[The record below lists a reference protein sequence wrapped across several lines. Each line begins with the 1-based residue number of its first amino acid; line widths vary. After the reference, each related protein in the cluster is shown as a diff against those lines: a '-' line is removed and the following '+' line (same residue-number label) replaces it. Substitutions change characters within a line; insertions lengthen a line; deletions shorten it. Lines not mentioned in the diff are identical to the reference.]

1 MNTVASNRSA
11 SHSRRQF
18 LKTTVIATGGLL
30 GSGLIVGCAVMP
42 GKSAGAAM
50 LPSAT
55 APGVM
60 PNAWVKIGADNTV
73 SIICARSEMGQGVFT
88 SLPMLVAEELEVS
101 MDKIRVEMAPARE
114 PYINTMLGGQLTG
127 GSTSVPEAFGPLR
140 AAGAQARMM
149 LIAAAAQQWNVDA
162 AACRAENAMVIG
174 PAGQT
179 ATYGSLAEAASKL
192 EAPKTPVLKD
202 ASAFKIIGKP
212 LKRLDTPAKVDGS
225 AEFGMDVKLPGMLYA
240 ALAQCPV
247 IGGKP
252 TGFDATRAKT
262 MPGVKH
268 VVQISDG
275 VAVVADTY
283 WHARKALETV
293 NVKWDE
299 GAGKAL
305 SSASIAAGLKT
316 ASTKPG
322 ALIKKVG
329 DVDAGMKAAAR
340 KIEAT
345 YELPFLSHSPME
357 PMNFTADVRKDSVLL
372 YGPTQFQQLAVG
384 MAAAVAGVKP
394 EQVTIRT
401 TFLGG
406 GFGRR
411 IDVDFIVQVVE
422 ISKAVGAPVKLI
434 WSREDDMKH
443 DFYRPIALHNMS
455 AGLDAKGMPTAIKFQ
470 VTSPSVTARLFSV
483 FVKDGIDPFMTEA
496 AVVPYAIP
504 NQLAEAVIHDT
515 GLRVGYWR
523 SVSHA
528 LNAFAN
534 ESFIDELATAAGK
547 DPLEYRRTL
556 LAQSPQHLKVLNIAA
571 QQSGWGTA
579 LPAGRSR
586 GVAVMEGYGTYLA
599 LVSEISVTGGEIQV
613 HKVTVAA
620 DLGTMVNPNI
630 VEQQIES
637 SVIFGLSA
645 ALFGEI
651 TLKDGVVEQNN
662 FNDYP
667 VVRMNQSPAINITL
681 VPSGGK
687 PGGIGEPVTA
697 MIGPAVANAVFA
709 GTGKRLRKLPLRL
722 A

>member
-1 MNTVASNRSA
+1 MNTVASN
-11 SHSRRQF
+11 HSRRQF

-42 GKSAGAAM
+42 GSGAKAAM
-50 LPSAT
+50 MPSAT

-127 GSTSVPEAFGPLR
+127 GSTSVPEAFEPLR

-149 LIAAAAQQWNVDA
+149 LIAAAAQEWKVDA
-162 AACRAENAMVIG
+162 SACRAENAMVIG

-192 EAPKTPVLKD
+192 EAPKTPKLKD

-212 LKRLDTPAKVDGS
+212 VKRLDTPAKVDGS

-252 TGFDATRAKT
+252 TGFDATRAKA

-299 GAGKAL
+299 GAGKSL
-305 SSASIAAGLKT
+305 SSASIGAGLKA
-316 ASTKPG
+316 ASAKPG

-384 MAAAVAGVKP
+384 TAAAIAGVKP

-411 IDVDFIVQVVE
+411 IDVDFIAQVVE
-422 ISKAVGAPVKLI
+422 ISKAVGVPVKLI

-443 DFYRPIALHNMS
+443 DFYRPIALTEMS
-455 AGLDAKGMPTAIKFQ
+455 AGLDAQGMPTALKFHL
-470 VTSPSVTARLFSV
+470 TSPSVTSRLFSV

-496 AVVPYAIP
+496 SVVPYAIP
-504 NQLAEAVIHDT
+504 NQLADVVIHDT

-534 ESFIDELATAAGK
+534 ESFIDELAAAAGK

-556 LAQSPQHLKVLNIAA
+556 LAKEPRHLNVLNIAA
-571 QQSGWGTA
+571 QKSGWGTA

-586 GVAVMEGYGTYLA
+586 GVAVMDGYGTYLA

-651 TLKDGVVEQNN
+651 TLKNGVVEQNN

-667 VVRMNQSPAINITL
+667 IVRMNQSPAINITL

-709 GTGKRLRKLPLRL
+709 STGKRLRKLPLRM

>member
-1 MNTVASNRSA
+1 MNTVASNRS
-11 SHSRRQF
+11 SIHSRRQF

-42 GKSAGAAM
+42 GTNASAVM

-60 PNAWVKIGADNTV
+60 PNAWVKIGTDNTV

-149 LIAAAAQQWNVDA
+149 LIAAAAQQGKVDA
-162 AACRAENAMVIG
+162 AACRAESAMVIG

-212 LKRLDTPAKVDGS
+212 VKRLDTPAKVDGS

-252 TGFDATRAKT
+252 TGFDATRAKA

-293 NVKWDE
+293 NVTWDE

-316 ASTKPG
+316 ASAKPG

-340 KIEAT
+340 KIDAT

-455 AGLDAKGMPTAIKFQ
+455 AGLDAQGMPTAIKFQ
-470 VTSPSVTARLFSV
+470 MTSPSVTARLFSV

-571 QQSGWGTA
+571 QKSGWGTA

-599 LVSEISVTGGEIQV
+599 LVSEVSVSGSEIQV

-651 TLKDGVVEQNN
+651 TLKNGVVEQNN

-667 VVRMNQSPAINITL
+667 IVRMNQSPAINITL